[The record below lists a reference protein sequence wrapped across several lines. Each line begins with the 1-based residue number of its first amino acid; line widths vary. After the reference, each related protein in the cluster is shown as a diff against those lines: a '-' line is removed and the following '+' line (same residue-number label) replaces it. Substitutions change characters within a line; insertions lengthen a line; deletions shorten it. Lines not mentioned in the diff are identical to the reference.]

1 MTELQ
6 SSPHNE
12 LIEALAAIE
21 HEQWMHWSRA
31 AATDVSA
38 ATRAKW
44 QSSWVKYDELPDN
57 LKEADRVWARKVVS
71 LLRERKLIK

>member
-6 SSPHNE
+6 SSSHSE

-21 HEQWMHWSRA
+21 HEQWIHWSHA

-38 ATRAKW
+38 MTWTKW
-44 QSSWVKYDELPDN
+44 QSSWVKFDELPDN
-57 LKEADRVWARKVVS
+57 LKEADRVWARKVMS
-71 LLRERKLIK
+71 LLRERKLIE